1 MAELRKVQVGDAVI
15 YCDEKGKDHNA
26 LVQAVHGVGDEPHCC
41 INVMFVSGDS
51 DRQDSHGRQTEHP
64 SSVMRSSADG
74 VAHGYYWRFSDEP
87 RIPYRQPQT

>member
-15 YCDEKGKDHNA
+15 YCDEKGKDHNG
-26 LVQAVHGVGDEPHCC
+26 LVQAVHGEGDEAYCCVNVVIVVGDK
-41 INVMFVSGDS
+41 
-51 DRQDSHGRQTEHP
+51 DRQDVNGRQTENM

-87 RIPYRQPQT
+87 RIPYREPKT